1 MHMCGACRDV
11 ILPGSGGGKAYARL
25 GCAWP
30 ALTTT
35 ACYEPNMSRH
45 PMRSYCR
52 QWDAAVLAALHAA
65 KAVSVLSFA
74 GAAALETL
82 LGASNLLR
90 VVTHVAC
97 DNEHAAR
104 VEAAGLWWLIESVL
118 VAACKIVLVR
128 LRATMLTFVLH
139 RRTLQGP
146 TRARSPARDCSDF
159 AAWLSACWPQRGWLA
174 HWLTRHAPQRGTAWR
189 KLRFAGIDRRTIETL
204 PTLRAWAYYAR
215 RSKTSNPC
223 LIAAQGKRTRPL
235 LLE

>member
-11 ILPGSGGGKAYARL
+11 ILPASGGGKAYARL

-35 ACYEPNMSRH
+35 ACCEPNMSRH
-45 PMRSYCR
+45 PMRSHCR
-52 QWDAAVLAALHAA
+52 QWDAAVLAALHAT

-97 DNEHAAR
+97 DNAGAAR

-118 VAACKIVLVR
+118 VAACKMVLVR

-139 RRTLQGP
+139 RCTLQGL
-146 TRARSPARDCSDF
+146 TRARS
-159 AAWLSACWPQRGWLA
+159 
-174 HWLTRHAPQRGTAWR
+174 TRHAPQRGTAWR
-189 KLRFAGIDRRTIETL
+189 KLRFAGIDRRTMETL
-204 PTLRAWAYYAR
+204 PTLRAWTYSAR

-223 LIAAQGKRTRPL
+223 VIAAQCKRTRPL